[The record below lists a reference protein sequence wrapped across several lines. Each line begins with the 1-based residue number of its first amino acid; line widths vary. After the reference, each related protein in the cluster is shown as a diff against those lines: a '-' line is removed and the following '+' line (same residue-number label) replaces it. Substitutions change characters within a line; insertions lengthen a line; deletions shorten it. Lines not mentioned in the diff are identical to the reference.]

1 MASSKRKASK
11 TKPAKPTL
19 TEENGLS
26 AQGYKFIAGIDEVGR
41 GSLAGPVVAAAVI
54 LPQPAKFPWLESVR
68 DSKEIPAAK
77 RNILFTNIS
86 EDAIAIGVGVIDHH
100 VIDSVGILKAT
111 RIAMYQ
117 AIEQLAQPPDFLLI
131 DALTLPRLRTPQK
144 GIIKGDK
151 LCISISCASI
161 IAKVT
166 RDRIM
171 IELDHVHPGYG
182 FAEHKG
188 YGTKQHL
195 ACLQRLGPSSV
206 HRHSFAPVREQC
218 KLI

>member
-1 MASSKRKASK
+1 VALSRRKVSK
-11 TKPAKPTL
+11 TKSAKPTL
-19 TEENGLS
+19 NEENGLS
-26 AQGYKFIAGIDEVGR
+26 TQGYKFIAGIDEVGR

-54 LPQPAKFPWLESVR
+54 LPQPANFPWLKSVR
-68 DSKEIPAAK
+68 DSKEISAAK
-77 RNILFTNIS
+77 RNILFTNIN
-86 EDAIAIGVGVIDHH
+86 EQALAIGVGIIDHH

-111 RIAMYQ
+111 MIAMYQ

-131 DALTLPRLRTPQK
+131 DALTLTRIHTPQK

-166 RDRIM
+166 RDQIM
-171 IELDHVHPGYG
+171 QELDQLHPGYG
-182 FAEHKG
+182 FAQHKG

-195 ACLQRLGPSSV
+195 ACLQQLGPSSI

>member
-1 MASSKRKASK
+1 MASSRRKTTSNK
-11 TKPAKPTL
+11 SAKPTL
-19 TEENGLS
+19 SEENGLV

-54 LPQPAKFPWLESVR
+54 LPQPATFPWLKSVR
-68 DSKEIPAAK
+68 DSKEIAAAK
-77 RNILFTNIS
+77 RNALFANI
-86 EDAIAIGVGVIDHH
+86 EEAAIAIGVGVIDHQ

-111 RIAMYQ
+111 KIAMYQ

-166 RDRIM
+166 RDRM
-171 IELDHVHPGYG
+171 MQELDQIYPGYG
-182 FAEHKG
+182 FAQHKG

-195 ACLQRLGPSSV
+195 ACLQRLGPSSI
-206 HRHSFAPVREQC
+206 HRHSFAPVKEQC